1 MTRVEGEVFP
11 RESDHALDLEGL
23 LCLEWDTTRPFHV
36 GNSGKG
42 EVSVIRG
49 FVYAIGMDF
58 SYVADPVLGNAD
70 MKGCAIH
77 SLSVDGW
84 RICTRRREVL
94 EKRRCKTETRAGVTE
109 NLKAK
114 PQTCRKEKI
123 IRGT

>member
-1 MTRVEGEVFP
+1 M
-11 RESDHALDLEGL
+11 DL
-23 LCLEWDTTRPFHV
+23 
-36 GNSGKG
+36 
-42 EVSVIRG
+42 
-49 FVYAIGMDF
+49 

-84 RICTRRREVL
+84 RICTHRREVL
-94 EKRRCKTETRAGVTE
+94 EKRRYKTETRAGVTE

-114 PQTCRKEKI
+114 PQTRRKEKI

>member
-1 MTRVEGEVFP
+1 M
-11 RESDHALDLEGL
+11 
-23 LCLEWDTTRPFHV
+23 
-36 GNSGKG
+36 
-42 EVSVIRG
+42 
-49 FVYAIGMDF
+49 
-58 SYVADPVLGNAD
+58 ADPVLGNAD

-84 RICTRRREVL
+84 RICTHRREVL